1 MFINGGILMKYD
13 DIVHRCFR
21 CGFCKLTSDF
31 SNYNCPTYSRFRFE
45 SSSPGGRLWLIRAWL
60 AGDVKTSEH
69 FGEILYSCTACGNC
83 VEHCIFTFSENIVD
97 IYIAAREKM
106 VEQSVIPPAVRDYL
120 KNVSISGNPYKAP
133 AAERGK
139 WADGTGIPKY
149 ENQEYLFYVGDVGSY
164 DERGMKMAR
173 AVGRL
178 LHKAGVDI
186 GILAENELCDGNEV
200 RSVGE
205 TGLFE
210 LLAEQNSELF
220 RSLGVKKIITLDPH
234 AFNAFK
240 NCYPFEKGEF
250 EIYHYTQ
257 ILAPLLKSGQVS
269 LKGGSAKI
277 TYHDPC
283 YLGRYNREYAA
294 PREILNAVSGLEL
307 VEMERNRE
315 DAFCCGGGG
324 GNFFTDLIG
333 GGANSPARIRIR
345 EAVNTGADIV
355 ATACPQC
362 AKMLDDAAKAEGLE
376 GRLEIRDIA
385 EIISDYC

>member
-1 MFINGGILMKYD
+1 MKFD

-31 SNYNCPTYSRFRFE
+31 SNYNCPTYTRFTFE
-45 SSSPGGRLWLIRAWL
+45 SFSPGGRLWLIRAWL
-60 AGDVKTSEH
+60 AGDVSTSER

-106 VEQSVIPPAVRDYL
+106 VEESVIPPPVRDYL
-120 KNVSISGNPYKAP
+120 KNVSISGNAYKAP
-133 AAERGK
+133 VSERGK
-139 WADGTGIPKY
+139 WADGTGIEKY
-149 ENQEYLFYVGDVGSY
+149 TNQEFLFYAGDVGSY
-164 DERGMKMAR
+164 DERGMKIAR
-173 AVGRL
+173 AVGKML
-178 LHKAGVDI
+178 KKAGVDI
-186 GILAENELCDGNEV
+186 GILAEDELCDGNEV
-200 RSVGE
+200 RAVGE

-210 LLAEQNSELF
+210 ILAEQNGELF
-220 RSLGVKKIITLDPH
+220 RKLGVKKIITLDPH

-240 NCYPFEKGEF
+240 NDYPREDGSP

-257 ILAPLLKSGQVS
+257 VLAPLINNGS
-269 LKGGSAKI
+269 LPLEVGTVRV

-283 YLGRYNREYAA
+283 YLGRHNREYEA
-294 PREILNAVSGLEL
+294 PRQILSAIPGLEL
-307 VEMERNRE
+307 LEMERNRE

-333 GGANSPARIRIR
+333 GGTRSPARIRIR
-345 EAVNTGADIV
+345 EAMDTGAGVI

-362 AKMLDDAAKAEGLE
+362 AKMLDDALKAEGLE
-376 GRLEIRDIA
+376 EKMEVKDIA
-385 EIISDYC
+385 EIISEYC